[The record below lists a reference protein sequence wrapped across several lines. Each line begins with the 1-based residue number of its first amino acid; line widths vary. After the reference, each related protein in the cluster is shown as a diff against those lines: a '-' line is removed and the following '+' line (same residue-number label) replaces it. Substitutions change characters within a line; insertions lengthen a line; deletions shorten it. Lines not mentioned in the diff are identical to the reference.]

1 MRGIVRVGVEGVADS
16 LGDLEDAGIKLP
28 ADSDAYNSVGGYV
41 FGELGRLPKR
51 GDSITVDGYTLRVEA
66 VRENR
71 IEAVRISGPGDG
83 SSVRPDA

>member
-1 MRGIVRVGVEGVADS
+1 MRRFPLPGQIPDHVS
-16 LGDLEDAGIKLP
+16 LGDLEDAGIELP
-28 ADSDAYNSVGGYV
+28 ADSDTYNSIGGFV

-71 IEAVRISGPGDG
+71 IEAVRISSSAGS